1 MPSLQK
7 HIHHQGVRMLT
18 TVESSGAALHVETN
32 GDTSHQALML
42 WPSGSSS
49 LHVWDHLAPRL
60 AETFH
65 VLRFDIRGVGRS
77 TAAAHSTSDQFT
89 FEQYAEDA
97 CRVLDHLGID
107 ACHVWSQSWGSRP
120 AIAFSALHPE
130 RVLSA
135 AFYAANTDLPDVPAQ
150 REGTRRA
157 ADRRQAAG
165 IEAPPIPAGMGDHND
180 PTTVPLAM
188 QALRKFDLAAVIRNL
203 AMPTLV
209 ATGDHDP
216 NLTSSRQIAETAPN
230 ARLVELEDVGHN
242 AILEHPE
249 LALRTFLTFHADLA

>member
-1 MPSLQK
+1 
-7 HIHHQGVRMLT
+7 MLA
-18 TVESSGAALHVETN
+18 TVESSGASLHVETN
-32 GDTSHQALML
+32 GDSSFPALML

-65 VLRFDIRGVGRS
+65 VVRFDIRGVGQS
-77 TAAAHSTSDQFT
+77 TAADTASDQFT
-89 FEQYAEDA
+89 FEQYATDA
-97 CRVLDHLGID
+97 CRVLDHLGIH

-157 ADRRQAAG
+157 AERRRVTG
-165 IEAPPIPAGMGDHND
+165 IETPRLPEGMGDHKD

-188 QALRKFDLAAVIRNL
+188 QALRKFDLSAVIPQL
-203 AMPTLV
+203 TMPTLI

-216 NLTSSRQIAETAPN
+216 NLASSREIAQAAPN
-230 ARLVELEDVGHN
+230 ARLVELKDVGHN
-242 AILEHPE
+242 AILEHRE
-249 LALRTFLTFHADLA
+249 LALETFLAFHA